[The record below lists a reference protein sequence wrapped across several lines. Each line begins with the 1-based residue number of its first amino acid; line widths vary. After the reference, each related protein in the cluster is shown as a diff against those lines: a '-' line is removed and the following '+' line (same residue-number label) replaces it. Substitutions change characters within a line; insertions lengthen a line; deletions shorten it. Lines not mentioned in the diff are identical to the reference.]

1 MLVYMGYLKG
11 LSDRFKGSLI
21 IVKLNLFV
29 FSELTKITVKEPN
42 DFFFPGAQTTTCEI
56 YESLLLKPHI

>member
-42 DFFFPGAQTTTCEI
+42 DFFFSCGTNN
-56 YESLLLKPHI
+56 L